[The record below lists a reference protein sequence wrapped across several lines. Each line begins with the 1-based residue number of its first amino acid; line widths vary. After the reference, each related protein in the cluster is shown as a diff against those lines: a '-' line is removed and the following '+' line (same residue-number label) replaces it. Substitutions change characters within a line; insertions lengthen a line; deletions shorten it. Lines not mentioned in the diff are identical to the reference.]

1 MTLSLVGLTKRFG
14 DIEAVSDVSLELP
27 EGETLAL
34 LGPSGCG
41 KSTLLRLVAGLEQ
54 PDSGRVRDGSRD
66 LTHLPPQKRGVG
78 VVFQD
83 FALFPHLDVAGNV
96 AFGPVEMGSS
106 SDEASRRTAELLDL
120 VGLEGFEK
128 RRVYE
133 LSGGQQQRVA
143 LARALAPRPSLL
155 LLDEPLSNLDA
166 ELRGSLQR
174 ELRSLLADV
183 GVKAIYVTH
192 DQSEA
197 FAVADRVALMRAG
210 RIVQVGPSD
219 TLLDEPRNAW
229 AARFLG
235 YRNIYGG
242 NELTFSRRPGSR
254 LLLKEELVRSGGNTT
269 AELLAIEPVDHRLR
283 LLLRV
288 PSWGVDMEWV
298 GYRRE
303 LPTGLRVGDRV
314 GLDVPEAAWV
324 ELEDS

>member
-1 MTLSLVGLTKRFG
+1 MTLSLTGLTKSFG
-14 DIEAVSDVSLELP
+14 EIEAVSNVSLELA

-41 KSTLLRLVAGLEQ
+41 KSTLLRLVAGLEH
-54 PDSGRVRDGSRD
+54 PDKGRVSDGTRD
-66 LTHLPPQKRGVG
+66 LTRLSPQKRGIG

-83 FALFPHLDVAGNV
+83 FALFPHMDVAGNI

-106 SDEASRRTAELLDL
+106 GVQVSRRTSELLEL
-120 VGLEGFEK
+120 VGLEGFEN

-183 GVKAIYVTH
+183 GVKALYVTH

-210 RIVQVGPSD
+210 RIVQIGKGD
-219 TLLDEPRNAW
+219 ELLDGPRDAW

-235 YRNIYGG
+235 YRNIYRKDQ
-242 NELTFSRRPGSR
+242 LISSIHTADR
-254 LLLKEELVRSGGNTT
+254 LLLKEQLVRLGDDIS

-288 PSWGVDMEWV
+288 PSWGLELEWT

-303 LPTGLRVGDRV
+303 LPAGLEVGDSL
-314 GLDVPEAAWV
+314 GLEVPAAAWV
-324 ELEDS
+324 ALEEM